1 MESAHTLDL
10 KAKLTR
16 LADRLD
22 MGNGREREDKD
33 ESKLS
38 VKQGKSCYCLK
49 WGGLQ
54 QDPDY
59 LGARV
64 GSGCA

>member
-1 MESAHTLDL
+1 M
-10 KAKLTR
+10 KAKLTG

-22 MGNGREREDKD
+22 MGNRREREDKD

-38 VKQGKSCYCLK
+38 VKQQGRSCYCLK

-59 LGARV
+59 LR
-64 GSGCA
+64 C